1 MSAIANIL
9 GVSRSNLVR
18 SMKGDLVVRR
28 QRYHKE
34 CDKDLLP
41 AIQKLVSH
49 RPTYGYRRITAVLN
63 RERALEGLPPVN
75 HKRCY
80 RIMEQNNLLLT
91 RYTGKRVKRASTGK
105 VVTLHSNTRWA
116 SDGFEIRCWNKD
128 VVRVTFLIDT
138 CDREV
143 IAWEASTGGFTGESV
158 RNVIILAL
166 EYRFG
171 EHRTPRPIQLLSD
184 NGSAYIARET
194 RAFAEMVGLNPC
206 FTPVRNPESNGLAE
220 SFVKTFKRDYVFV
233 NDRSD
238 AETVLKQLTGWFED
252 YNEYHPHKGLK
263 MKSPREFIRAQRASA

>member
-1 MSAIANIL
+1 MSAIANTL

-105 VVTLHSNTRWA
+105 VVTLHSNTRKVRTLFSKSITALQILSSLKLEEHFLMLGDLGRRSKNCAEWCWLL
-116 SDGFEIRCWNKD
+116 GF
-128 VVRVTFLIDT
+128 
-138 CDREV
+138 
-143 IAWEASTGGFTGESV
+143 
-158 RNVIILAL
+158 
-166 EYRFG
+166 
-171 EHRTPRPIQLLSD
+171 
-184 NGSAYIARET
+184 
-194 RAFAEMVGLNPC
+194 
-206 FTPVRNPESNGLAE
+206 
-220 SFVKTFKRDYVFV
+220 
-233 NDRSD
+233 
-238 AETVLKQLTGWFED
+238 
-252 YNEYHPHKGLK
+252 
-263 MKSPREFIRAQRASA
+263 